1 MATETTQRDYFQI
14 SKWTPFALSA
24 SLRSFGNRIGSIFE
38 RKKKE
43 TAEVAEE
50 QKENTEDLVEQ
61 QLTKASEILRNTQ
74 AETEDAAKAT
84 GAIYTQNFLCVV
96 EGFSQIIIF

>member
-1 MATETTQRDYFQI
+1 MRN
-14 SKWTPFALSA
+14 
-24 SLRSFGNRIGSIFE
+24 FGNRIGSIFE

-50 QKENTEDLVEQ
+50 EKQKTEDLVEQ

-74 AETEDAAKAT
+74 AESENAAKSA
-84 GAIYTQNFLCVV
+84 GKY
-96 EGFSQIIIF
+96 